1 MHESIVLD
9 MSERLFIVV
18 IDDDSSVCRA
28 LRRLLQSAQMDVE
41 TYPSGDSF
49 LRAIDGRRPDCLV
62 LDIRMPGLTGPE
74 LRDRL
79 HDLGHR
85 IPVVF
90 ITAHAEELAPQHGV
104 GTAEVLHKPFR
115 SEVLLAAIGRAV
127 QRPSAN

>member
-1 MHESIVLD
+1 MD

-28 LRRLLQSAQMDVE
+28 LRRLLQSAQMEVE
-41 TYPSGDSF
+41 THPSGESF
-49 LRAIDGRRPDCLV
+49 LLAVDGRRPDCLV
-62 LDIRMPGLTGPE
+62 LDMRMPGLTGPE

-90 ITAHAEELAPQHGV
+90 ITAHAEELAPERGV
-104 GTAEVLHKPFR
+104 GIPEVLRKPFR
-115 SEVLLAAIGRAV
+115 GELLLAAIGRAV
-127 QRPSAN
+127 QPPSVN